1 MRSNSKFSHVKTI
14 RLATVV
20 GLMISTPPPVSV
32 GGV

>member
-20 GLMISTPPPVSV
+20 GLMISIPPPC
-32 GGV
+32 